1 MRKKW
6 ALVGLGAII
15 FVLTFIMVL
24 APLNLA
30 EAKTKYVV
38 GWYADPGAGMNPF
51 LARAHSDYVFIPW
64 MYEPMN
70 IETWDGKVIPWL
82 AKSWEYK
89 AATMEWIFHIDE
101 RARWS
106 DGKPVTAEDVKFTF
120 DVAHKYDAVVGNPT
134 KKHVDAIT
142 VVDERSV
149 AFKLNETLAA
159 FPSTAGQVLIV
170 PKHRWSSVGD
180 VTKYTNPEPLGSGPF
195 KYKEFKPR
203 TYLALEKN
211 ELYWQGPSDIDEL
224 VVRVF
229 SNMQAEIQALQKG
242 EVDFIPDLAGV
253 ENLLRRLSADKN
265 VNVQMGMT
273 NNTFYVAPNYRR
285 EPLKN
290 KQLRQALDYAAPKER
305 IVTIALA
312 GYGDLPLMG
321 YFAPVVKKWA
331 NPTVTWKGQR
341 IEEEMR
347 IKKANE
353 ILDNLGWKKGS
364 DGIRVTSDGTKL
376 EYRIKC
382 MNDPAFIRTAEM
394 VKDNWAKIGVKLT
407 VQVHDRRTLYGGIVF
422 GGKSTKDWDFL
433 LHRSVLRPDPDHI
446 AREYAP
452 EPPQSWYNATA
463 FAWENDEMQT
473 ILKKSRREMDE
484 TQRIKMIKQF
494 QVLFADDLVVVPLAH
509 KHMGFAYRTD
519 RFVNTNKYDVYTSLI
534 PLVNVVGMKLKK

>member
-1 MRKKW
+1 
-6 ALVGLGAII
+6 
-15 FVLTFIMVL
+15 
-24 APLNLA
+24 
-30 EAKTKYVV
+30 
-38 GWYADPGAGMNPF
+38 
-51 LARAHSDYVFIPW
+51 
-64 MYEPMN
+64 
-70 IETWDGKVIPWL
+70 
-82 AKSWEYK
+82 
-89 AATMEWIFHIDE
+89 MEWIFHIDE
-101 RARWS
+101 RARFS

-120 DVAHKYDAVVGNPT
+120 EVAYKYDAVSGNPT
-134 KKHVDAIT
+134 KKYVDAIR
-142 VVDERSV
+142 VIGERSV

-159 FPSTAGQVLIV
+159 FPSTAGQMLIV
-170 PKHRWSSVGD
+170 PKQRWANVGD
-180 VTKYTNPEPLGSGPF
+180 VTKYNNPSPLGTGPF
-195 KYKEFKPR
+195 KFKEFKPR

-211 ELYWQGPSDIDEL
+211 ENYWQGPSDIDEL

-253 ENLLRRLSADKN
+253 ENLLRRVSADKN
-265 VNVQMGMT
+265 VQVEMQMT
-273 NNTFYVAPNYRR
+273 NNTFYVASNYRR
-285 EPLKN
+285 APLKN
-290 KQLRQALDYAAPKER
+290 KQLRHALDWAAPKER

-331 NPTVTWKGQR
+331 NPDVKWEGRNT
-341 IEEEMR
+341 EEETR

-353 ILDNLGWKKGS
+353 ILDNLGWKRGP
-364 DGIRVTSDGTKL
+364 DGVRVTTDGTKL

-394 VKDNWAKIGVKLT
+394 VKDNWAKIGVKLN

-473 ILKKSRREMDE
+473 ILKKSRREMNE
-484 TQRIKMIKQF
+484 AKRIAMIKKF
-494 QVLFADDLVVVPLAH
+494 QEMFADEIVVVPLAH

-519 RFVNTNKYDVYTSLI
+519 RFVNTNKFDVYTSMI